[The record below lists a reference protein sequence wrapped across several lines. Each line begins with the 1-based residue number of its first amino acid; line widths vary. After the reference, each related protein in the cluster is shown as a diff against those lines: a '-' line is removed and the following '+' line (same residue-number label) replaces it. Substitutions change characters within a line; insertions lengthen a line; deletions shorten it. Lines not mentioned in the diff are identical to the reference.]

1 MRWLTSAR
9 MTLSY
14 AILLGCCLPWHAL
27 SQGHAGVLELQ
38 VANDRY
44 RLVGMSDRYF
54 TNGLYASFL
63 APEWGAK
70 PLLGKGRFE
79 IRDFF
84 LPFGSRSAQTWW
96 GFGAEHQIFS
106 PADIHQP
113 LPASRDYPYAALFL
127 FHFSQEKMQPGAW
140 NEQQVRFGALG
151 AIAFGE
157 ELQKLAHSIVG
168 VAEPI
173 GWENQLQNQA
183 VLQGQ
188 WTTRYWINRS
198 GSFPLIPGLYSRVD
212 AGTLWNTA
220 EGGLWL
226 SLGRLPFHSF
236 SKSGPFSV
244 GLFAQVGARA
254 VASNGLFRQLEDDLL
269 RRLLLSGETSVEIQF
284 KGITVRVFQHLQSP
298 EFKSAYVHAWGGLAL
313 RFYGI

>member
-1 MRWLTSAR
+1 

-14 AILLGCCLPWHAL
+14 AILLGCFLPWRAL
-27 SQGHAGVLELQ
+27 SQGDLGVLELRLD
-38 VANDRY
+38 NDRY
-44 RLVGMSDRYF
+44 RLLGVSDRYF
-54 TNGLYASFL
+54 TNGLSARYL

-79 IRDFF
+79 LRDLF
-84 LPFGSRSAQTWW
+84 LPFGSGTASTWW
-96 GFGAEHQIFS
+96 GFGAEHQIYS
-106 PADIHQP
+106 PANIHQP
-113 LPASRDYPYAALFL
+113 LPPSRDYPYAALFL

-140 NEQQVRFGALG
+140 NEQQIRFGALG

-183 VLQGQ
+183 VLQAR
-188 WTTRYWINRS
+188 WISRYWANRS
-198 GSFPLIPGLYSRVD
+198 GGFPLIPGMYSRVD

-226 SLGRLPFHSF
+226 SLGRLPFQSF

-254 VASNGLFRQLEDDLL
+254 VLSNGLFRQLEDDLL
-269 RRLLLSGETSVEIQF
+269 RRLLFCGETSLEIQF
-284 KGITVRVFQHLQSP
+284 KGIAIRVFQHIQSP
-298 EFKSAYVHAWGGLAL
+298 EFESAFVHSWGGLSL
-313 RFYGI
+313 RFSRT